1 MDKQEKELEEILRM
15 FDKAPSPSSER
26 NNQAQMRQKNLQSR
40 QVPQKPT
47 NAERTARTSNQIAYK
62 RQTQSSKGR
71 YLSPKRK
78 AAIKRRKR
86 QRIVIVSL
94 LALLFV
100 VLIIVLICKGCS
112 GRTDALAGKWDF
124 DGTTAYE
131 FDGKGSG
138 AMLLTLADYDFTY
151 EIKDNQLYID
161 FVNESAHDATYE
173 FSVKGDTLTLIG
185 GEGTIGGTYELTKVH
200 DKKADK

>member
-1 MDKQEKELEEILRM
+1 MDEQEKEIEEILRT
-15 FDKAPSPSSER
+15 FDKAPSPSSE
-26 NNQAQMRQKNLQSR
+26 NSVQNQAQQNNKQPRQIS
-40 QVPQKPT
+40 QKPT
-47 NAERTARTSNQIAYK
+47 DTERIARTSNQTEYK
-62 RQTQSSKGR
+62 RQAQSS
-71 YLSPKRK
+71 
-78 AAIKRRKR
+78 
-86 QRIVIVSL
+86 
-94 LALLFV
+94 
-100 VLIIVLICKGCS
+100 IVLICKGCS

-131 FDGKGSG
+131 FDSKGSG

-173 FSVKGDTLTLIG
+173 FSVKGDTLILIG

>member
-1 MDKQEKELEEILRM
+1 MQDYQPI
-15 FDKAPSPSSER
+15 SPGEQRHSER
-26 NNQAQMRQKNLQSR
+26 PLTRSERIASR
-40 QVPQKPT
+40 NRMIGGASV
-47 NAERTARTSNQIAYK
+47 
-62 RQTQSSKGR
+62 
-71 YLSPKRK
+71 LL
-78 AAIKRRKR
+78 
-86 QRIVIVSL
+86 IVIIV
-94 LALLFV
+94 AII
-100 VLIIVLICKGCS
+100 LIVKGCS
-112 GRTDALAGKWDF
+112 GATDALAGTWDL
-124 DGTTAYE
+124 DSNTTYE

-138 AMLLTLADYDFTY
+138 EMLLTLADYDFTY

>member
-1 MDKQEKELEEILRM
+1 MDEQEKEIEEILRT
-15 FDKAPSPSSER
+15 FDKAPSPSSE
-26 NNQAQMRQKNLQSR
+26 NSVQNQAQQNNKQPRQIS
-40 QVPQKPT
+40 QKPT
-47 NAERTARTSNQIAYK
+47 DTERIARTSNQTEYK
-62 RQTQSSKGR
+62 RQAQSSKGR
-71 YLSPKRK
+71 YLSPTRK
-78 AAIKRRKR
+78 TAIKRRKR
-86 QRIVIVSL
+86 QRAVIVSL

-112 GRTDALAGKWDF
+112 GRIDALAGKWDF

-173 FSVKGDTLTLIG
+173 FSGKGDTLILIG

>member
-1 MDKQEKELEEILRM
+1 MLIGG
-15 FDKAPSPSSER
+15 AS
-26 NNQAQMRQKNLQSR
+26 
-40 QVPQKPT
+40 
-47 NAERTARTSNQIAYK
+47 
-62 RQTQSSKGR
+62 
-71 YLSPKRK
+71 
-78 AAIKRRKR
+78 
-86 QRIVIVSL
+86 
-94 LALLFV
+94 ALLV
-100 VLIIVLICKGCS
+100 VIIVAIILIVKGCS
-112 GRTDALAGKWDF
+112 GATDALAGTWDL
-124 DGTTAYE
+124 DSNTTYE

>member
-1 MDKQEKELEEILRM
+1 MQDYQPISSGEQRR
-15 FDKAPSPSSER
+15 SER
-26 NNQAQMRQKNLQSR
+26 PLTQS
-40 QVPQKPT
+40 
-47 NAERTARTSNQIAYK
+47 ERIAYRNRMK
-62 RQTQSSKGR
+62 KKKQN
-71 YLSPKRK
+71 
-78 AAIKRRKR
+78 KRRM
-86 QRIVIVSL
+86 QIGGASV
-94 LALLFV
+94 
-100 VLIIVLICKGCS
+100 IIVAIILIVKGCS
-112 GRTDALAGKWDF
+112 GATDALAGTWDL
-124 DGTTAYE
+124 DSNTTYE

>member
-1 MDKQEKELEEILRM
+1 M
-15 FDKAPSPSSER
+15 
-26 NNQAQMRQKNLQSR
+26 
-40 QVPQKPT
+40 
-47 NAERTARTSNQIAYK
+47 
-62 RQTQSSKGR
+62 
-71 YLSPKRK
+71 
-78 AAIKRRKR
+78 
-86 QRIVIVSL
+86 IVSL

-112 GRTDALAGKWDF
+112 
-124 DGTTAYE
+124 
-131 FDGKGSG
+131 GKGSG

-173 FSVKGDTLTLIG
+173 FSVKGDTLILIG

>member
-1 MDKQEKELEEILRM
+1 M
-15 FDKAPSPSSER
+15 
-26 NNQAQMRQKNLQSR
+26 
-40 QVPQKPT
+40 
-47 NAERTARTSNQIAYK
+47 
-62 RQTQSSKGR
+62 
-71 YLSPKRK
+71 
-78 AAIKRRKR
+78 
-86 QRIVIVSL
+86 IVSL

-173 FSVKGDTLTLIG
+173 FSVKGDTLILIG
-185 GEGTIGGTYELTKVH
+185 DEGTIGGTY
-200 DKKADK
+200 AYGAAS

>member
-1 MDKQEKELEEILRM
+1 M
-15 FDKAPSPSSER
+15 
-26 NNQAQMRQKNLQSR
+26 
-40 QVPQKPT
+40 
-47 NAERTARTSNQIAYK
+47 
-62 RQTQSSKGR
+62 
-71 YLSPKRK
+71 
-78 AAIKRRKR
+78 
-86 QRIVIVSL
+86 IVSL

-112 GRTDALAGKWDF
+112 GRIDALAGKWDF

-173 FSVKGDTLTLIG
+173 FSVKGDTLILIG

-200 DKKADK
+200 DKKDRQIRTVLRYKKGMENPDFICMYNCFFFICISHL